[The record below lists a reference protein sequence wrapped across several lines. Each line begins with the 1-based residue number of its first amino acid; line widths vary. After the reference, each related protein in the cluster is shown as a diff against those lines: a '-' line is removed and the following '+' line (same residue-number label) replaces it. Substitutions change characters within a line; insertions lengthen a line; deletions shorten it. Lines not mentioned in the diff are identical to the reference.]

1 MVTGLHKIFVT
12 LLLLATSSVGA
23 QNLFCSLTPPLK
35 ISSITQNTSDG
46 ELLLSIETIDP
57 RGTPQLIAVSI
68 PPGETR
74 FIRHHSQGG
83 WAFAI
88 HVQEDQRHRTVKV
101 STQAWCDGRVR
112 GFDETVVPIQ
122 VVHDRT

>member
-1 MVTGLHKIFVT
+1 MVTGIHKIFVT

-35 ISSITQNTSDG
+35 VSGVTQNTIDG
-46 ELLLSIETIDP
+46 ELLLSIEIIDP
-57 RGTPQLIAVSI
+57 RGMPQLIALSI

-74 FIRHHSQGG
+74 VIRHQSDGG

-88 HVQEDQRHRTVKV
+88 HVKEDQRYRTARV
-101 STQAWCDGRVR
+101 STQAWCDGRAR
-112 GFDETVVPIQ
+112 GFDETVAPIQ
-122 VVHDRT
+122 VVLDRT